1 MLLRPS
7 GRGVLVHNRKSASV
21 RCAADSP
28 LEQFAA
34 QRAAMLQER
43 QEEHVKRAYE
53 DKLRVASDM
62 THLLDKNMWRSL
74 CPDLSIE
81 DDASSATLAA
91 QQRAPHAA
99 GAPAAGAAAAQ
110 LELLL
115 NRGFCGVEGIDW
127 EALVSPAMPYI
138 FYLPI
143 YLPMYLPIYVCL
155 CACRCVFVC
164 EFLWPLQALKTLWRQ
179 GVDFGA
185 MARAMDALKAAG
197 WPPVFV
203 FMYDET
209 WRVLETLFDVTAP
222 LLQDDELVLRSCVL
236 LGADGKLHAPLL
248 VSQLCVHA
256 HSHTYVCTMQ
266 VLEASVYAWALEKP
280 ELRADAPGEMVGGNF
295 GVPHRDAAYAV
306 SHTAEGLPNILGL
319 WIPVVDVTTEN
330 GCMFVVPRERDPMFT
345 DDAHRL
351 HRAPEKMPNFPHA
364 HVRPLAANAGTVLAW
379 HHNTI
384 HWGSSCSPYAE
395 QPRKSIAMSF
405 RLREA
410 WRPWTD
416 KDAASYWRRPLSRA
430 EVAAGSAAPIRLC
443 VSSSGRERALA
454 TEAGTPGALA

>member
-7 GRGVLVHNRKSASV
+7 GRGILVHNRKSASV

-99 GAPAAGAAAAQ
+99 GAPAAAAAAAQ

-155 CACRCVFVC
+155 CACLCVFVC
-164 EFLWPLQALKTLWRQ
+164 EFLWP
-179 GVDFGA
+179 F
-185 MARAMDALKAAG
+185 
-197 WPPVFV
+197 
-203 FMYDET
+203 
-209 WRVLETLFDVTAP
+209 
-222 LLQDDELVLRSCVL
+222 
-236 LGADGKLHAPLL
+236 
-248 VSQLCVHA
+248 
-256 HSHTYVCTMQ
+256 
-266 VLEASVYAWALEKP
+266 KP
-280 ELRADAPGEMVGGNF
+280 
-295 GVPHRDAAYAV
+295 
-306 SHTAEGLPNILGL
+306 
-319 WIPVVDVTTEN
+319 
-330 GCMFVVPRERDPMFT
+330 
-345 DDAHRL
+345 
-351 HRAPEKMPNFPHA
+351 
-364 HVRPLAANAGTVLAW
+364 
-379 HHNTI
+379 
-384 HWGSSCSPYAE
+384 
-395 QPRKSIAMSF
+395 
-405 RLREA
+405 
-410 WRPWTD
+410 
-416 KDAASYWRRPLSRA
+416 
-430 EVAAGSAAPIRLC
+430 
-443 VSSSGRERALA
+443 
-454 TEAGTPGALA
+454 